1 MVLSNIYQLNI
12 VKRGVKLKIIVFIVV
27 QVRF

>member
-1 MVLSNIYQLNI
+1 MVLSNIDQLNI
-12 VKRGVKLKIIVFIVV
+12 VKQGVKLKIIVFIVV